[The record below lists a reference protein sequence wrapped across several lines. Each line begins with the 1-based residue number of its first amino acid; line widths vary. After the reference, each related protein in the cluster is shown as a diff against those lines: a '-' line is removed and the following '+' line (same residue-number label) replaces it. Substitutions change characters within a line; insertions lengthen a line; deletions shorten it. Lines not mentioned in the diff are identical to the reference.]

1 MKCTRPLLTMTVL
14 LLSVGIAACGRN
26 PDPAPPAPIEAQ
38 EAPAETFEAFGN
50 YVVHFNAQ
58 LTTRLT
64 PEIARG
70 LEIQRSDDRA
80 MLNISVIDRTVEGAP
95 APVAA
100 EVRVTATNL
109 AGQIKELR
117 FRELREG
124 DAIYYLGEFP
134 VADEEIVNFEISV
147 RPEDMDAP
155 HQFSFQQQFY
165 TN

>member
-1 MKCTRPLLTMTVL
+1 MKCTRPILAMTVL
-14 LLSVGIAACGRN
+14 LLGAAIAACGRD
-26 PDPAPPAPIEAQ
+26 PDPAPPAPLEAQ

-58 LTTRLT
+58 LTTRVA
-64 PEIARG
+64 PEVARG

-80 MLNISVIDRTVEGAP
+80 MLNISVIDRTVTGAP

-100 EVRVTATNL
+100 EVEVTATNL
-109 AGQIKELR
+109 VGQVKEMR

-124 DAIYYLGEFP
+124 DSIYYIGEFP

-165 TN
+165 TD

>member
-1 MKCTRPLLTMTVL
+1 MKCARPLPAMTVL
-14 LLSVGIAACGRN
+14 LLGIALSACGRD
-26 PDPAPPAPIEAQ
+26 PDPAPPEPLEAQ
-38 EAPAETFEAFGN
+38 EAPAATFEAFGH

-64 PEIARG
+64 PDVARG
-70 LEIQRSDDRA
+70 LDIQRSDDRA
-80 MLNISVIDRTVEGAP
+80 MLNISVIDRSVDGAP
-95 APVAA
+95 APVTA
-100 EVRVTATNL
+100 EVEVRATNL
-109 AGQIKELR
+109 VGQTKEMR

-134 VADEEIVNFEISV
+134 VADEEIVNFDISV

-165 TN
+165 TD